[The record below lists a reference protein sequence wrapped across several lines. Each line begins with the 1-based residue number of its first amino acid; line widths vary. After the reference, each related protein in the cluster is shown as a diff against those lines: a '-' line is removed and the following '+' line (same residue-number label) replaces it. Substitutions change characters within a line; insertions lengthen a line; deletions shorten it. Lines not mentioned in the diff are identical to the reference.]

1 VEIRVR
7 SSRAEV
13 SRYDLCV
20 VVLVFRALIRDNKHA
35 SRLRSLSLSLSESQS
50 IADRADVCVRDG
62 ADCPTRM
69 RSVLRS
75 LSNASVIERG
85 SLCLAVA

>member
-1 VEIRVR
+1 
-7 SSRAEV
+7 V

-35 SRLRSLSLSLSESQS
+35 SRFSLSLSPSEGQS
-50 IADRADVCVRDG
+50 IADRADVCARDG
-62 ADCPTRM
+62 ADCPARM